1 MYDSVRSIIMIFR
14 GNDTIL
20 MNILLLIMMAVA
32 TQVGPV
38 RDPGL
43 VQHLREGKFFAMPF
57 PIGVLH
63 TWCLLAPPFV
73 LTCFACQQQQVCR
86 WGRLAGRPARRAAR
100 GVVYLFVCLSV
111 CPFASCLLLLL

>member
-1 MYDSVRSIIMIFR
+1 MIFR

-20 MNILLLIMMAVA
+20 MNILLLIMMVAA
-32 TQVGPV
+32 TQEGPV

-63 TWCLLAPPFV
+63 T
-73 LTCFACQQQQVCR
+73 
-86 WGRLAGRPARRAAR
+86 
-100 GVVYLFVCLSV
+100 
-111 CPFASCLLLLL
+111 